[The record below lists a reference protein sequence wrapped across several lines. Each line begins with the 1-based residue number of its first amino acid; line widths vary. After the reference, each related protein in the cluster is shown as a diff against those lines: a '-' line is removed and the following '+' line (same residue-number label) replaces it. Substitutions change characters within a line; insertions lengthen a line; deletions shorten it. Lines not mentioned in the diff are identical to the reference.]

1 MDCTVPHGKI
11 WMKTEHIYIYIIIGI
26 YIITCIK
33 IIRIILLHNQIIT
46 EFTSYATLNLFEF
59 GPGNEKKIKKSY
71 V

>member
-11 WMKTEHIYIYIIIGI
+11 WMKTEHIYIYYYWHI
-26 YIITCIK
+26 YNNVYK
-33 IIRIILLHNQIIT
+33 IIRIILLRNQIIT